1 MMDNEFEMC
10 CGNTC
15 NKAKVALE
23 LKVEGALGFMEWLEV
38 HATEDMSD
46 TALRQYMLAY
56 VDTL

>member
-1 MMDNEFEMC
+1 MTDEFEMC

-15 NKAKVALE
+15 NKAAVEIE
-23 LKVEGALGFMEWLEV
+23 LKVEGALGFMEWIQE

-46 TALRQYMLAY
+46 VALRRYLLRY